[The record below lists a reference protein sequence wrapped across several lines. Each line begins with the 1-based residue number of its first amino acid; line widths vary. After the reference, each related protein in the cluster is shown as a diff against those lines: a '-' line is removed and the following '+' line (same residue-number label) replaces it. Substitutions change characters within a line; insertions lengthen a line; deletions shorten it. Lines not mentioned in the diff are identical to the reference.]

1 MRLQLHALTLV
12 LLAIAIAVLAPAAG
26 ASTSQVAMFESD
38 TALEDQPLST
48 LSTLRSLG
56 VSEVRV
62 SVPWFSTYRN
72 GARAFSKP
80 AGFNGADPRSSEYDF
95 SKLDE
100 VVRDAPRYG
109 ITVDLSLTGGAPIW
123 ATGGGE
129 PGGRRDTEWRPSASE
144 YGKFVQAVGTRY
156 DGRFRPSAGAAPLPD
171 VKVWE
176 VWNEPNFGPD
186 LAPQSTNKSS
196 VSTSPGM
203 YRGLVDAAWK
213 ALGRT
218 GHSRDTVILGN
229 LDARG
234 MRARPTKHNPE
245 GYPGT
250 FAPTKPIAFIRSLYC
265 LDGRLRP
272 IRGKTAS
279 AIGCPTTA
287 AGSRRFR
294 RDHPGLFAA
303 AGFADHPYQDTTA
316 PNRTDSSDRDFA
328 ELIQIPHM
336 SHVLDEAQHAYG
348 SGHRFGVY
356 NNEFG
361 YITNPP
367 NHSQHFPSPTQAA
380 AWINWAEYISY
391 NDPRLVSTMQFLLE
405 DPIPT
410 QTLEFGGF
418 ASGLLFSGAKPKPSY
433 DAYRLP
439 VYMPQTGV
447 RRNRSVLVWGCARP
461 AHAYNQHRVLIQYQA
476 GRHGAFATIVS
487 LSVRN
492 VRGYFETHVR
502 LRSSGA
508 LRLAWSYP
516 GGATVYSRSVN
527 VTVR

>member
-1 MRLQLHALTLV
+1 MRLKLKALTFAL
-12 LLAIAIAVLAPAAG
+12 IAAVIAALAPAAG
-26 ASTSQVAMFESD
+26 ASTSQVAMFQSD
-38 TALEDQPLST
+38 SALYGNPIAT
-48 LSTLRSLG
+48 LNTLRSLG
-56 VSEVRV
+56 ATEVRV
-62 SVPWFSTYRN
+62 SAPWFDIYVN
-72 GARAFSKP
+72 GPRAVTEP
-80 AGFNGADPRSSEYDF
+80 HGFNGADPRSPEYDF
-95 SKLDE
+95 TALDQI
-100 VVRDAPRYG
+100 VRDAPRYG
-109 ITVDLSLTGGAPIW
+109 ITVDLSLTGGAPVW
-123 ATGGGE
+123 ATGGGQ
-129 PGGRRDTEWRPSASE
+129 PAGGPFPEWRPSARE

-156 DGRFRPSAGAAPLPD
+156 DGRFRPTAGAAALPR
-171 VKVWE
+171 VRVWE
-176 VWNEPNFGPD
+176 IWNEPNFGPD
-186 LAPQSTNKSS
+186 LAPQSINKSS
-196 VSTSPGM
+196 VSTSPGI
-203 YRGLVDAAWK
+203 YRGLVDAAWS
-213 ALGRT
+213 ALGHS
-218 GHSRDTVILGN
+218 GHGHDTVILGN

-234 MRARPTKHNPE
+234 LRGRPTKHNPD

-265 LDGRLRP
+265 LDGGLHP
-272 IRGKTAS
+272 IRGKTAK
-279 AIGCPTTA
+279 AMGCPTTA

-294 RDHPGLFAA
+294 RDHPGLFQA

-336 SHVLDEAQHAYG
+336 AHVLDEAQHAYG
-348 SGHRFGVY
+348 SGHRFGIY

-367 NHSQHFPSPTQAA
+367 THSQPFPSPALAA
-380 AWINWAEYISY
+380 TWINFAEYISY

-418 ASGLLFSGAKPKPSY
+418 ASGLIFSGGKLKPSY

-439 VYMPQTGV
+439 VYMPATSV
-447 RRNRSVLVWGCARP
+447 RRNHSTLVWGCARP
-461 AHAYNQHRVLIQYQA
+461 AAAYRQRRVLVQYQA
-476 GRHGAFATIVS
+476 GRHGAFATIAT
-487 LSVRN
+487 LSVHN
-492 VRGYFETHVR
+492 ARGYFETHVR

-516 GGATVYSRSVN
+516 AGPTVYSRSIN